1 MRTPFTSPGAAG
13 IAAVLCLPLCLAL
26 ALPAALPAAAQAAQP
41 AQPAQGGAAACT
53 FQPPSPALAARAYPQ
68 QTFVR
73 KKNNGATE
81 SAQLAKD
88 VRLEILHAQCVDS
101 LVTEYTLVLPRPAGE
116 HDMNYWLDFAA
127 AEMQRLKTSKAARD
141 VPGLLAFLKKAD
153 SLKAAGGKLAA
164 CKDGTLPVEGECDFE
179 SLGGYIF
186 KVDTTRNAVR
196 ITITDYASA

>member
-1 MRTPFTSPGAAG
+1 MRTPSTSKGAVGVADMRPAFTSLGAAG
-13 IAAVLCLPLCLAL
+13 VAAALSLALCLAL
-26 ALPAALPAAAQAAQP
+26 ALP
-41 AQPAQGGAAACT
+41 AAACT
-53 FQPPSPALAARAYPQ
+53 FQPPSPALQARAYPQ

-88 VRLEILHAQCVDS
+88 VRLEILHAQCVDT

-116 HDMNYWLDFAA
+116 HDTNYWLDFAA

-141 VPGLLAFLKKAD
+141 VPGLLAFLKKAHG
-153 SLKAAGGKLAA
+153 LKPVGGKLAA